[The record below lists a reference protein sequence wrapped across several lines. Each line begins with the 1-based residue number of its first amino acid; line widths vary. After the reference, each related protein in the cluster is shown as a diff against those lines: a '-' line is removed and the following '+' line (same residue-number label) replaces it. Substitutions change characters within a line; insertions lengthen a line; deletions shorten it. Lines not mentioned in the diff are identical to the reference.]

1 MFGFLKKKKTVG
13 DDALGVPSAQH
24 DALGVPSAQHDVPL
38 ADEPLIE
45 ENGYFLNDRDMK
57 IIVSACVH
65 FAKSGGDEEI
75 VGGIPEIGGKLRDK
89 TELSPDDIMV
99 ISVCLQAYNDE
110 MSRLI
115 GENLQSSLMAK
126 LREERVYFLVIIEKL
141 TKYLTAR

>member
-13 DDALGVPSAQH
+13 DDVLGVPSAQH
-24 DALGVPSAQHDVPL
+24 DALSAPQGL
-38 ADEPLIE
+38 AEPE

-89 TELSPDDIMV
+89 TELSPDDITI